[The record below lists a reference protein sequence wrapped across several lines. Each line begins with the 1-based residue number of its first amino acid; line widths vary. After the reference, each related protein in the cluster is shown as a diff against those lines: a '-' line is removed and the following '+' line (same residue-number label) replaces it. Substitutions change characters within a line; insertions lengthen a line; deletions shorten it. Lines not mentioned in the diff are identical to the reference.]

1 MNSMMVFLVAEDDS
15 GHFALTKRCLR
26 RGGFTNE
33 ILWFA
38 DGEELLGFLSGGGN
52 GNGAVRKI
60 GTEYVLLLDIR
71 MPKVDGIEILE
82 RLKWGCEF
90 AEMEIPIIVVTTSDA
105 PVNVSRCMRLG
116 CDGYVT
122 KPLGENLIKA
132 VMGVL
137 SNCRHI
143 V

>member
-1 MNSMMVFLVAEDDS
+1 MKGMVVFLVAEDDS

-38 DGEELLGFLSGGGN
+38 DGEELLKFLSGN
-52 GNGAVRKI
+52 GDGAVRKV
-60 GTEYVLLLDIR
+60 GTDYVLLLDIR

-82 RLKWGCEF
+82 RLKGDCEF
-90 AEMEIPIIVVTTSDA
+90 GEIPVIVVTTSDA
-105 PVNVSRCMRLG
+105 PANISRCRRLG
-116 CDGYVT
+116 CDEYVI
-122 KPLGENLIKA
+122 KPLGKNLIKA

-137 SNCRHI
+137 STCRDLA
-143 V
+143 

>member
-1 MNSMMVFLVAEDDS
+1 MNDAVVFLVAEDDS

-26 RGGFTNE
+26 KAGFANE

-38 DGEELLGFLSGGGN
+38 DGEELLFFLSGD
-52 GNGAVRKI
+52 GNGAVREI

-82 RLKWGCEF
+82 RLKGDCEF
-90 AEMEIPIIVVTTSDA
+90 SEIPVIVVTTSDA
-105 PVNVSRCMRLG
+105 PSNIMRCRKLG
-116 CDGYVT
+116 CDEYVI
-122 KPLGENLIKA
+122 KPLGGNLIEA
-132 VMGVL
+132 IMGVF

-143 V
+143 A

>member
-1 MNSMMVFLVAEDDS
+1 MDSMRVFLVAEDDR

-38 DGEELLGFLSGGGN
+38 DGEQLLSFLSGDGN
-52 GNGAVRKI
+52 ADGAVREV

-82 RLKWGCEF
+82 RLKADCEF
-90 AEMEIPIIVVTTSDA
+90 GEIPVIVVTTSDA
-105 PVNVSRCMRLG
+105 PANVSRCMRLG
-116 CDGYVT
+116 CDGYVI
-122 KPLGENLIKA
+122 KPLGKNLIRA